1 MNKKQF
7 TFSKKD
13 EAILVFYLY
22 FFICCFSQFQFI
34 AKDTEIVVKKV
45 RKMDFSGSI
54 VDRYPLAS
62 AGDTDSIPGLG
73 RFHMPRSN

>member
-13 EAILVFYLY
+13 EAILAFYLY

-34 AKDTEIVVKKV
+34 VKDTEIVVKKV

-54 VDRYPLAS
+54 VDKYPLAS
-62 AGDTDSIPGLG
+62 AEDTGSIPGPG
-73 RFHMPRSN
+73 RSHVLWGS

>member
-7 TFSKKD
+7 TFSKED
-13 EAILVFYLY
+13 EAILAFYLY
-22 FFICCFSQFQFI
+22 FFICYFSQFQFI
-34 AKDTEIVVKKV
+34 VKDREIVVKRE

-62 AGDTDSIPGLG
+62 VGDTGSISGLG
-73 RFHMPRSN
+73 RFDMPRSN